1 MKSRAEMKKQY
12 KESPAPIGVFL
23 VRNKKTNEFV
33 LGTSLN
39 LNGALNL
46 HRQVLKWGKPTDLL
60 IKNPKILEDYRNLGD
75 ENFEFAV
82 LDTLKPKD
90 EPGWDPKEDLK
101 ALEKIWSDE
110 LKFYSDQPANPSSK
124 I

>member
-1 MKSRAEMKKQY
+1 MKNRAEMKKQY
-12 KESPAPIGVFL
+12 KETPKSMGVFL
-23 VRNKKTNEFV
+23 VRNTKTNEFV

-46 HRQVLKWGKPTDLL
+46 HRQVLKWGKSTDLL
-60 IKNPKILEDYRNLGD
+60 IKNPKILEDYRRLGD

-90 EPGWDPKEDLK
+90 EPGWDPTEDLK

-110 LKFYSDQPANPSSK
+110 LKSRGWVPYWA
-124 I
+124 